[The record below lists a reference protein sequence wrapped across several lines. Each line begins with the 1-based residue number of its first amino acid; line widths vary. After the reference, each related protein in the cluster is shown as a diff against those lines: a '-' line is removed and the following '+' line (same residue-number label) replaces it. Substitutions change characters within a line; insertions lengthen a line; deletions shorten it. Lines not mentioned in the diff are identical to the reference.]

1 MKRFTIYFTK
11 NIKDMYHLGKL
22 SLTLHQNRA
31 LKQHGATIYNNK
43 V

>member
-11 NIKDMYHLGKL
+11 NIKDMSHLGKL
-22 SLTLHQNRA
+22 SLTLHQKMA
-31 LKQHGATIYNNK
+31 LKQYRATLYNK

>member
-22 SLTLHQNRA
+22 SLTLLQYRS
-31 LKQHGATIYNNK
+31 LKQNGASIYNK